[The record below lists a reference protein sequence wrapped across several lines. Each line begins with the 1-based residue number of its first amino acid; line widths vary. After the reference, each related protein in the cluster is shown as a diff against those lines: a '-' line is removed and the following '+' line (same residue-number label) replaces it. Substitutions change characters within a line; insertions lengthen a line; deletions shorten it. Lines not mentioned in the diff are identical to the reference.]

1 MKPFVDLFFMADLYF
16 RVANALLY
24 TSATR
29 CARQMTMPLRPAR
42 VSTRSAGAT
51 DGMVNPMPPSAM
63 VVYYWVY
70 RYKAV
75 FHLILW
81 WNMVDMYGFVWTCC
95 ENLQIHW
102 LIIIFTFQYG
112 HVMRIQVYIPHFQT
126 DVNLHHIMHVYIYTA
141 KDPNVFWVLYI
152 RGPERERIA
161 PC

>member
-81 WNMVDMYGFVWTCC
+81 
-95 ENLQIHW
+95 
-102 LIIIFTFQYG
+102 
-112 HVMRIQVYIPHFQT
+112 
-126 DVNLHHIMHVYIYTA
+126 
-141 KDPNVFWVLYI
+141 
-152 RGPERERIA
+152 
-161 PC
+161 